1 MAHPAHRTDAGLP
14 VRSAPGGDV
23 SNHLSDGKGVLAAV
37 GGSIVCTF
45 AVYAFQSVPSV
56 FGPQS
61 AADLA
66 TEFVRLGAPH
76 DQPQSR
82 D

>member
-1 MAHPAHRTDAGLP
+1 MPGSQCAARQE
-14 VRSAPGGDV
+14 APGGDI
-23 SNHLSDGKGVLAAV
+23 SNHLSDGNGVLAPD

-45 AVYAFQSVPSV
+45 AFYAFQSVPSV